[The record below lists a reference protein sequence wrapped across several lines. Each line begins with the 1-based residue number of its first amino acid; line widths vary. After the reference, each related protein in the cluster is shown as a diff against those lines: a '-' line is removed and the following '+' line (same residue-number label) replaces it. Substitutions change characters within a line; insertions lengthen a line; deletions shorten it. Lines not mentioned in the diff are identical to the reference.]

1 MQTHVMSVASI
12 TQIFAE
18 SFLKGLLAAK
28 YCKQGFKTLKI
39 EMGRDLN
46 ADIEVL
52 QTVQVAHPHF
62 LFIFNA
68 NERVHFK
75 RNIKGNMTSQAEPP
89 IRPHAAP
96 PLVSHHYQLLI
107 RIFICRIRDT

>member
-1 MQTHVMSVASI
+1 MHFDMLQLLSLKAQESFKEANRLMQTHVMSVASI

-46 ADIEVL
+46 ADIEVI
-52 QTVQVAHPHF
+52 QAVRAAHPHC

-68 NERVHFK
+68 N
-75 RNIKGNMTSQAEPP
+75 KGYTLKKA
-89 IRPHAAP
+89 
-96 PLVSHHYQLLI
+96 
-107 RIFICRIRDT
+107 